1 MNISVFNGTGQ
12 VDYMYGL
19 VSGLANNEAD
29 HIDVLDVD
37 LTSDLFSDYKN
48 VRYIPVFRVLPRNSS
63 FLKKFYNLIR
73 YYLLQIWFLISQKP
87 RVVHFQ
93 WLDRKILVDRLVLPT
108 MARLFGHT
116 VVLTVH
122 NINAAKRDKRDNAL
136 NRFTLRYLYSTAHLL
151 IVHTPQSKAE
161 LMKEFPVE
169 ESKIAIIKHGMNNR
183 VMQRGISRE
192 EARMHFGLKSEEK
205 VVLFF
210 GNIDYYKGL
219 DLLVDS
225 LLLLPVEFRQNL
237 KVLIAGNSKYPDYTG
252 PVIEKTKSAEL
263 KDSVISRIGYIP
275 DEEVEYY
282 FTAADCIV
290 LPYRNIYQS
299 GVVFMA
305 YTFGLPLLAADV
317 GNFRNDVPAGKAG
330 YLFESG
336 NTGDLSK
343 TILKYFESDMYH
355 NLDSTRK
362 ALKDWA
368 WDNYSWDVIGK
379 DTRDAYLTVNRSLKN
394 N

>member
-136 NRFTLRYLYSTAHLL
+136 NRFTLRYLYNTAHLL

-161 LMKEFPVE
+161 LMKEFPVK

-317 GNFRNDVPAGKAG
+317 GNFRNDVPEGKAG

>member
-317 GNFRNDVPAGKAG
+317 GNFRNDVPEGKAG

>member
-19 VSGLANNEAD
+19 VSGLASNEAD
-29 HIDVLDVD
+29 SIDVLDVD
-37 LTSDLFSDYKN
+37 QTSDLFSEFKN
-48 VRYIPVFRVLPRNSS
+48 VNYIPVFRVLPRNSS

-108 MARLFGHT
+108 IARLFGHT

-122 NINAAKRDKRDNAL
+122 NINAAKRDNRDNAL
-136 NRFTLRYLYSTAHLL
+136 NRFTLRYLYNTAHLL
-151 IVHTPQSKAE
+151 IVHTPQSKTE
-161 LMKEFPVE
+161 LMKEFPVK

-183 VMQRGISRE
+183 VMQRAISRE

-219 DLLVDS
+219 DVLVDS
-225 LLLLPVEFRQNL
+225 ILLLPEEFRQNL
-237 KVLIAGNSKYPDYTG
+237 KVLIAGNSKHPDYTR
-252 PVIEKTKSAEL
+252 PIIEKTKSSEL
-263 KDSVISRIGYIP
+263 KDCVISRIGYIP

-299 GVVFMA
+299 GVIFMA

-317 GNFRNDVPAGKAG
+317 GNFRNDVPEGKAG
-330 YLFESG
+330 YLFESE
-336 NTGDLSK
+336 NMEDLAK
-343 TILKYFESDMYH
+343 TLLKFFESDMYH

-368 WDNYSWDVIGK
+368 WDNYSWDVIGN
-379 DTRDAYLTVNRSLKN
+379 DTRAAYLAVNRSLKN
-394 N
+394 T

>member
-19 VSGLANNEAD
+19 ISGLASNEAD
-29 HIDVLDVD
+29 NIDVLDVD
-37 LTSDLFSDYKN
+37 LTSDLFSEFKN
-48 VRYIPVFRVLPRNSS
+48 VNYIPVFRVLPRNSS

-108 MARLFGHT
+108 MATLFGHT

-122 NINAAKRDKRDNAL
+122 NINAAKRDNRDNAL
-136 NRFTLRYLYSTAHLL
+136 NRFTLRYLYNTAHLL
-151 IVHTPQSKAE
+151 IVHTPQSKTE
-161 LMKEFPVE
+161 LMKEFPVK

-219 DLLVDS
+219 DVLVDS
-225 LLLLPVEFRQNL
+225 LLLLPEEFRQNL

-252 PVIEKTKSAEL
+252 PVIEKTKSSEL
-263 KDSVISRIGYIP
+263 KDCVISRIGYIP

-317 GNFRNDVPAGKAG
+317 GNFKNDVPEGKAG
-330 YLFESG
+330 YLFESE
-336 NTGDLSK
+336 NMEDLAK
-343 TILKYFESDMYH
+343 TLLKFFESDMYH

-368 WDNYSWDVIGK
+368 WENYSWDVIGN
-379 DTRDAYLTVNRSLKN
+379 DTKNAYKSTGRKL
-394 N
+394 

>member
-63 FLKKFYNLIR
+63 FLEKFYNLIR

-122 NINAAKRDKRDNAL
+122 NINAAKRDNRDNAL

-161 LMKEFPVE
+161 LMKEFPVK

-183 VMQRGISRE
+183 VMQRGISRV

-219 DLLVDS
+219 DVLVDS
-225 LLLLPVEFRQNL
+225 LLLLPEEFRQNL

-317 GNFRNDVPAGKAG
+317 GNFRNDVPEGKAG

-343 TILKYFESDMYH
+343 TILKYFESEMYH

>member
-122 NINAAKRDKRDNAL
+122 NINAAKRDNRDNAL
-136 NRFTLRYLYSTAHLL
+136 NRFTLRYLYNTAHLL

-161 LMKEFPVE
+161 LMKEFPVK

-183 VMQRGISRE
+183 VMQRGISRV

-225 LLLLPVEFRQNL
+225 LLLLPVEFRRNL

-252 PVIEKTKSAEL
+252 PVIEKTKSPEL
-263 KDSVISRIGYIP
+263 KDCVISRIGYIP

-299 GVVFMA
+299 GVVFIA

-343 TILKYFESDMYH
+343 TILKYFESEMYH

-368 WDNYSWDVIGK
+368 WDNYSWDVIGN
-379 DTRDAYLTVNRSLKN
+379 DTKNAYKSTSRDL
-394 N
+394 

>member
-63 FLKKFYNLIR
+63 FLEKFYNLIR

-122 NINAAKRDKRDNAL
+122 NINAAKRDNRDNAL

-161 LMKEFPVE
+161 LMKEFPVK

-183 VMQRGISRE
+183 VLQRGISRV

-219 DLLVDS
+219 DVLVDS
-225 LLLLPVEFRQNL
+225 LLLLPEEFRQNL

-317 GNFRNDVPAGKAG
+317 GNFRNDVPEGKAG

-343 TILKYFESDMYH
+343 TILKYFESEMYH

>member
-122 NINAAKRDKRDNAL
+122 NINAAKRDNRDNAF
-136 NRFTLRYLYSTAHLL
+136 NRFTLRYLYNTAHLL

-161 LMKEFPVE
+161 LMKEFPVK

-225 LLLLPVEFRQNL
+225 LLLLPEEFRQNL

-252 PVIEKTKSAEL
+252 PVIEKTKSPEL
-263 KDSVISRIGYIP
+263 KDCVISRIGYIP

-343 TILKYFESDMYH
+343 TILKYFESEMYH

-368 WDNYSWDVIGK
+368 WDNYSWDVIGN
-379 DTRDAYLTVNRSLKN
+379 DTKNAYKSTSRDL
-394 N
+394 

>member
-63 FLKKFYNLIR
+63 FLEKFYNLIR

-122 NINAAKRDKRDNAL
+122 NINAAKRDNRDNAL

-161 LMKEFPVE
+161 LMKEFPVK

-183 VMQRGISRE
+183 VMQRGISRV

-219 DLLVDS
+219 DVLVDS
-225 LLLLPVEFRQNL
+225 LLLLPEEFRQNL

-317 GNFRNDVPAGKAG
+317 GNFRNDVPEGKAG

-343 TILKYFESDMYH
+343 TILKYFESEMYH

-362 ALKDWA
+362 ALKVWA

>member
-63 FLKKFYNLIR
+63 FLEKFYNLIR

-122 NINAAKRDKRDNAL
+122 NINAAKRDNRDNAL

-161 LMKEFPVE
+161 LMKEFPVK

-183 VMQRGISRE
+183 VLQRGISRV
-192 EARMHFGLKSEEK
+192 EARMYFGLKSEEK

-219 DLLVDS
+219 DVLVDS
-225 LLLLPVEFRQNL
+225 LLLLPEEFRQNL

-317 GNFRNDVPAGKAG
+317 GNFRNDVPEGKAG

-343 TILKYFESDMYH
+343 TILKYFESEMYH

>member
-161 LMKEFPVE
+161 LMKEFPVK

-317 GNFRNDVPAGKAG
+317 GNFRNDVPEGKAG

>member
-19 VSGLANNEAD
+19 VSGLASNEAD
-29 HIDVLDVD
+29 NIDVLDVD
-37 LTSDLFSDYKN
+37 LTSDLFSDFKN
-48 VRYIPVFRVLPRNSS
+48 VRYIPVFSVLPRNSS

-122 NINAAKRDKRDNAL
+122 NINAAKRDNRDNTL
-136 NRFTLRYLYSTAHLL
+136 NRFTLRYLYNTAHLL
-151 IVHTPQSKAE
+151 IVHTPQSKTE
-161 LMKEFPVE
+161 LMKEFPVK

-219 DLLVDS
+219 DVLVDS
-225 LLLLPVEFRQNL
+225 LLLLPEEFRQNL

-252 PVIEKTKSAEL
+252 PVIEKTKSSEL
-263 KDSVISRIGYIP
+263 KGCVISRIGYIP

-317 GNFRNDVPAGKAG
+317 GNFRNDVPEGKAG

-343 TILKYFESDMYH
+343 TILKYFESEMYY

-362 ALKDWA
+362 ALKEWA
-368 WDNYSWDVIGK
+368 WDNYSWDVIGN
-379 DTRDAYLTVNRSLKN
+379 DTRAAYLTVNRSLKN
-394 N
+394 S

>member
-1 MNISVFNGTGQ
+1 
-12 VDYMYGL
+12 MYGL

-63 FLKKFYNLIR
+63 FLEKFYNLIR

-122 NINAAKRDKRDNAL
+122 NINAAKRDNRDNAL

-161 LMKEFPVE
+161 LMKEFPVK

-183 VMQRGISRE
+183 VLQRGISRV
-192 EARMHFGLKSEEK
+192 EARMYFGLKSEEK

-219 DLLVDS
+219 DVLVDS
-225 LLLLPVEFRQNL
+225 LLLLPEEFRQNL

-317 GNFRNDVPAGKAG
+317 GNFRNDVPEGKAG

-343 TILKYFESDMYH
+343 TILKYFESEMYH

>member
-317 GNFRNDVPAGKAG
+317 GNFRNDVPEGKTG

-343 TILKYFESDMYH
+343 TILKYFESEMYH